1 MLVSDPPFSG
11 GSCLSEGVVACCRR
25 PPSPS
30 GVNEPPPFLTALGD
44 LRESFEL
51 YYSKSDQLSTR
62 EEVALLCAVRD
73 LALRRAREADSGAFR
88 DRAVELFEALETAV
102 HEDPDSAAAI
112 LTDLGVHLRR
122 GAAEDQALERAV
134 ALIEKVAKRKE
145 VQQGYVVKAA
155 GMVKVDSVRDMIRRV
170 LAVARAVLPRD
181 QARQFE
187 GEVVREL
194 RDSLRIGA
202 PAAGEA

>member
-1 MLVSDPPFSG
+1 M
-11 GSCLSEGVVACCRR
+11 
-25 PPSPS
+25 
-30 GVNEPPPFLTALGD
+30 NEPPPFLGALGT

-62 EEVALLCAVRD
+62 EEVALLSAVRD
-73 LALRRAREADSGAFR
+73 LALRRARDADSGDFR
-88 DRAVELFEALETAV
+88 RRALAKFDELAQAVHGDPDRAAEL
-102 HEDPDSAAAI
+102 
-112 LTDLGVHLRR
+112 LTELGAHLRR
-122 GAAEDQALERAV
+122 GAAEDEALERAV
-134 ALIEKVAKRKE
+134 DLIEKVAKRKE